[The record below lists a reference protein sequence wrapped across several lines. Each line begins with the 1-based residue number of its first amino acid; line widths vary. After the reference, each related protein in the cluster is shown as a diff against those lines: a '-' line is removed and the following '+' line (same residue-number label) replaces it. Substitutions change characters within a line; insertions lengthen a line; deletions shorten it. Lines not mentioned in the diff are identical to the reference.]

1 MPFIKVQKLVR
12 DESGAIR
19 SGSAAVVDTSY
30 VRGAKY
36 HSAQAVRERLGK
48 VVWLADDRRSG
59 VFASPTRGLVEYDA
73 DTDGF
78 APVAKGDERLANTGA
93 FPEPPRHLELGP
105 EHLLLSFLGA
115 DGVAGCLRE
124 ALPDDRSYQR
134 ALAHVTHGVVRDGSR
149 ETCDNM
155 VARSFAALALPGVPP
170 ASLRSDTA
178 FFSAMGADG
187 AKVAFFRAFA
197 RLMRRTKPGFG
208 RACYVDSTPLPND
221 AVDNPLNALC
231 SHGLRGAAVQMRLAL
246 VLDETTGL
254 PVWYEVVPGNVLD
267 LSTIKTVMGDVLA
280 TLGIEVVTAVLDA
293 GYASR
298 ELLEAF
304 SEGERDVLVRMPA
317 RRGYP
322 YRELWRGVRSLI
334 GKGKYAITRS
344 GHLYF
349 ARRRDVEV
357 QGVRLHCYVYVDQT
371 NATPRFARWL
381 DKNQERFDG
390 MSLAEKDWETVRQGY
405 FVLMSTKVATP
416 REILD
421 EYFCRTEIEG
431 VFKTSKDYLGLLPLR
446 KWSDLTVRGKILAD
460 IIGTIVVL
468 RMRKALAGA
477 DVSLTEV
484 WGKARSLSCYTN
496 ADGRVVVETPSRQ
509 VREYYKALGVKV
521 PSSID
526 VREFDR
532 DVLGLEL

>member
-1 MPFIKVQKLVR
+1 VL
-12 DESGAIR
+12 
-19 SGSAAVVDTSY
+19 
-30 VRGAKY
+30 
-36 HSAQAVRERLGK
+36 
-48 VVWLADDRRSG
+48 
-59 VFASPTRGLVEYDA
+59 
-73 DTDGF
+73 
-78 APVAKGDERLANTGA
+78 
-93 FPEPPRHLELGP
+93 
-105 EHLLLSFLGA
+105 
-115 DGVAGCLRE
+115 
-124 ALPDDRSYQR
+124 
-134 ALAHVTHGVVRDGSR
+134 
-149 ETCDNM
+149 
-155 VARSFAALALPGVPP
+155 
-170 ASLRSDTA
+170 
-178 FFSAMGADG
+178 
-187 AKVAFFRAFA
+187 
-197 RLMRRTKPGFG
+197 
-208 RACYVDSTPLPND
+208 
-221 AVDNPLNALC
+221 
-231 SHGLRGAAVQMRLAL
+231 
-246 VLDETTGL
+246 LDETTGL